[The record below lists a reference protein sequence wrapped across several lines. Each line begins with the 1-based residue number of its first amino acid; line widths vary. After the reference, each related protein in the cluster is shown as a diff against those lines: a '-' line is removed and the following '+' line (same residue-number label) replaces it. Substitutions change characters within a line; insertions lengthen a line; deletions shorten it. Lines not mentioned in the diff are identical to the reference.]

1 MLKLRV
7 ARPTDNLKQ
16 IASMYCKGLDFT
28 VLSQFSGHDG
38 FDGIIIGKPNSPY
51 HIEFTS
57 NKKHELNLIHH
68 PDDLLVFY
76 EPSPESFTNRIE
88 KMQNAGFEC
97 VTSFNPFWDNNGA
110 TFKDTDGRRVVVVN
124 GNWNK

>member
-7 ARPTDNLKQ
+7 ARPTNNLNQ
-16 IASMYCKGLDFT
+16 IARMYCEALGFT

-51 HIEFTS
+51 HIEFTT
-57 NKKHELNLIHH
+57 NKDHELDLIHH

-76 EPSPESFTNRIE
+76 ESSPESYAYRIS
-88 KMQNAGFEC
+88 KMKNAGFKG
-97 VTSFNPFWDNNGA
+97 VTSFNPYWDDHGA
-110 TFKDTDGRRVVVVN
+110 TFEDIDGRRVVIVN
-124 GNWNK
+124 GEWNK